1 MTTAAPSLTAAA
13 SFTAVGASFC
23 GFTVIATL
31 ATLLVAPLTSSI
43 VYEKLSPTVSL
54 PSWV

>member
-1 MTTAAPSLTAAA
+1 MTLAPSLTDAE